1 MIFMYGKSA
10 VMSCSVFSSRDKANP
25 SAFHLP
31 LELSASLTHF
41 IAIPWTEP
49 GLSVAQPQHI
59 SYRRASTPAWWQKQL
74 GLSQG
79 EGEPPAVGLAE
90 DECG

>member
-1 MIFMYGKSA
+1 
-10 VMSCSVFSSRDKANP
+10 MSCSVFSSRDKANP

-41 IAIPWTEP
+41 IAIPWTKP
-49 GLSVAQPQHI
+49 DLSMAQTCAQPRHI
-59 SYRRASTPAWWQKQL
+59 SYRRASTPVWWQKQL

-90 DECG
+90 DERG